1 MWNRGRTF
9 RVMYRVKRM
18 DMGMVTANT
27 STSTGEMTTIIRK
40 EPTTVMTLAAIC
52 TRSLEREALTVSM
65 S

>member
-1 MWNRGRTF
+1 
-9 RVMYRVKRM
+9 MYRVKRM

-52 TRSLEREALTVSM
+52 TKSLEREALTVSM